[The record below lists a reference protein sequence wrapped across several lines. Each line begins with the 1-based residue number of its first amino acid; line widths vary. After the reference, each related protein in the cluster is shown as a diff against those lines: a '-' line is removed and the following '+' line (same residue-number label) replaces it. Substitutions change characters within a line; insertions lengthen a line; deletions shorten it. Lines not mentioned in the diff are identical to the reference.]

1 MATMLRHD
9 DPLRAF
15 LSGKRRAP
23 RIEVSLPVVIRG
35 STTEVPGR
43 TIDLSEGGTLICV
56 QATDLGDF
64 SADELGYLRFID
76 EQWSDGFDVAF
87 LDEGIVVE
95 ATVVRLAP
103 RDDDHV
109 FFLGCRFTHDLSKS
123 QQRRLGLRDDEP
135 GTEVNSVPIDVL
147 PLIAAGTEPISALLY
162 TDCSHGP
169 RYIGRL
175 VAAGGQALA
184 VQIPGVTLREARRVL
199 KVDLSVD
206 VRVGTKLLWSTHAS
220 FAGVRFL
227 DRPDG
232 GVEVA
237 LVGSDKLPRKLR
249 KALKRRI

>member
-35 STTEVPGR
+35 STAEVPGR

-56 QATDLGDF
+56 NAAELGDF
-64 SADELGYLRFID
+64 AQDELGYLRFVD
-76 EQWSDGFDVAF
+76 EQWSDGFDISF
-87 LDEGIVVE
+87 TDEAIVVE
-95 ATVVRLAP
+95 ASVVRLAP
-103 RDDDHV
+103 RDDDDV
-109 FFLGCRFTHDLSKS
+109 LFLGCKFTHDLSRT

-135 GTEVNSVPIDVL
+135 GTEPRSPPLDVL
-147 PLIAAGTEPISALLY
+147 PLVAGSEPVSALLY
-162 TDCSHGP
+162 TDSSHGP

-175 VAAGGQALA
+175 VAAGGQAMA
-184 VQIPGVTLREARRVL
+184 VQINGVSLREARRVL
-199 KVDLSVD
+199 KVHLAVD
-206 VRVGTKLLWSTHAS
+206 VRVGTKLLWSTAAA

-227 DRPDG
+227 DRPGG

-237 LVGSDKLPRKLR
+237 LMGTSKLPRKLR